1 VYRSRH
7 GKMNEAIVELENESN
22 KLSSFNKQGHFDIH
36 HLHHTMQNTISS
48 GVENFKQF
56 YEDTNEFI
64 KMELKEKSLVL
75 EALKEE
81 HENLKKEKVEVDK
94 DRGLTAEEINNE
106 LKAKRDQLEQLEKT
120 NTERENQWAKLRSM
134 IFITSE
140 DLKKIMN
147 PKLIKLKSN

>member
-56 YEDTNEFI
+56 
-64 KMELKEKSLVL
+64 
-75 EALKEE
+75 
-81 HENLKKEKVEVDK
+81 
-94 DRGLTAEEINNE
+94 
-106 LKAKRDQLEQLEKT
+106 
-120 NTERENQWAKLRSM
+120 
-134 IFITSE
+134 
-140 DLKKIMN
+140 
-147 PKLIKLKSN
+147 

>member
-1 VYRSRH
+1 
-7 GKMNEAIVELENESN
+7 
-22 KLSSFNKQGHFDIH
+22 
-36 HLHHTMQNTISS
+36 
-48 GVENFKQF
+48 
-56 YEDTNEFI
+56 
-64 KMELKEKSLVL
+64 MELKEKSLVL